1 MRHLIDEKSRNSWKC
16 KEWQLSVFR
25 GAGGHLTGDRRCL
38 VIAEWCVFDIC
49 ETAFCFEY
57 FERWVAVQHFYLG
70 SEVKWRLT
78 SSDISLSAGT
88 SFCHKISCCIC
99 LHLFYPLSLSK
110 PDLPSASLYYY
121 TIRSAVQSKH
131 LKGQSDTP
139 VGNVTSFNPRRSV
152 GSLCW

>member
-1 MRHLIDEKSRNSWKC
+1 MRHLIEVKKSKLLEVQRVTTVS
-16 KEWQLSVFR
+16 FH

-57 FERWVAVQHFYLG
+57 FERWGAVQHFYLG
-70 SEVKWRLT
+70 SEVKTDLQWHLT
-78 SSDISLSAGT
+78 VSWNFLLSVDLL
-88 SFCHKISCCIC
+88 